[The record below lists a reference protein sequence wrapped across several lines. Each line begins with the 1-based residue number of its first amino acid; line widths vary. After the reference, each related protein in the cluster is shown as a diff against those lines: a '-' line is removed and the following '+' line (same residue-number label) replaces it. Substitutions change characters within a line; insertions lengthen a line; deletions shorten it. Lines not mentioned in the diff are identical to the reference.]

1 MYFLAIILA
10 YVLCFGLTSVLIA
23 PLQSIFLPELT
34 VFASLIY
41 LPHGVRVLATWA
53 YGWRAIPALFL
64 AGGVSTWLFR
74 GEQDIEILSPMLV
87 ESLLV
92 GACCA
97 FLAFEVARFFGF
109 RAYLGQERRLHWK
122 DMLALGLLSSLFNS
136 IGQIIVF
143 YGLVGVESAISVAA
157 IYAVGDLLGLVVCMF
172 ALMLVFRWLR

>member
-1 MYFLAIILA
+1 
-10 YVLCFGLTSVLIA
+10 
-23 PLQSIFLPELT
+23 
-34 VFASLIY
+34 
-41 LPHGVRVLATWA
+41 
-53 YGWRAIPALFL
+53 
-64 AGGVSTWLFR
+64 
-74 GEQDIEILSPMLV
+74 MLV